1 MGVSGSA
8 GTQIWSP
15 PELRPP
21 RSTPQLTRT
30 LMWHSSRWQ
39 LPREPRVHPRWYHLG
54 KENIQ
59 GFNISFGFASVG
71 FCTATG
77 TAGSKGSPGN
87 FMHLAGEMHVVHS
100 AWRYPG
106 PDGTRCMPYAWLLMV
121 IRDWEDTSLATGK
134 PVPSLGQGRGY
145 RICSTGLPVCS
156 SPRIPDGQ
164 LPGSW
169 WGRISHPRWHR
180 WDQTRGSWGA
190 WPSPCLVYPV
200 TDVSGPGT
208 ALGEAAAGAR
218 PPMSTRH
225 GCGVTATSR
234 LLKCR
239 CSAMVDVINNAI
251 SDLFFP
257 V

>member
-1 MGVSGSA
+1 MGSGLSRNPRGSAALLSPARGGGWIQAWGGGLLRWQHPRSPAREAPLGVSGSA
-8 GTQIWSP
+8 GTQTWSLP
-15 PELRPP
+15 VLRPP

-30 LMWHSSRWQ
+30 IMWHTSKWQ
-39 LPREPRVHPRWYHLG
+39 LPREPRVHPRWCHLG

-100 AWRYPG
+100 AWRYLG

-121 IRDWEDTSLATGK
+121 IQDWEGTSLATGK

-156 SPRIPDGQ
+156 SLCVPDGQ

-169 WGRISHPRWHR
+169 WGRISHPQRHR
-180 WDQTRGSWGA
+180 WDQTRGSRGA
-190 WPSPCLVYPV
+190 WPSPMTGLP
-200 TDVSGPGT
+200 
-208 ALGEAAAGAR
+208 
-218 PPMSTRH
+218 H
-225 GCGVTATSR
+225 H
-234 LLKCR
+234 
-239 CSAMVDVINNAI
+239 
-251 SDLFFP
+251 
-257 V
+257 